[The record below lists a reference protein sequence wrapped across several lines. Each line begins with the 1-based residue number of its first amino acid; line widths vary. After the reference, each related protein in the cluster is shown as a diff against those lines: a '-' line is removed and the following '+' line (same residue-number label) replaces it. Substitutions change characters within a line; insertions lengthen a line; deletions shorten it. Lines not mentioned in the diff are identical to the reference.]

1 MPFGFFLLIHSYNIL
16 LVDDDDNK
24 TILPNLHDES
34 DGDMATEVHTIIRSV
49 TKLRDDR
56 EIHHHHPIPPLLMIL
71 ITTTPYQIWYTQSN
85 VGVVGIHRRERME
98 KEPCQNVAWL
108 VRY

>member
-1 MPFGFFLLIHSYNIL
+1 MPSSRSVYYDIAFLRVSGCCCSVVPFGFFLLIHSYNIL

-56 EIHHHHPIPPLLMIL
+56 EIHYHHIPFRLFL
-71 ITTTPYQIWYTQSN
+71 
-85 VGVVGIHRRERME
+85 
-98 KEPCQNVAWL
+98 
-108 VRY
+108 